1 MSLPPFLEEI
11 DRRVLVCDGAMGT
24 ELYARGVF
32 INRCFEALNLT
43 QPELVDEVH
52 TAYIRAGA
60 DVIETNTFGANR
72 VKLRAFG
79 LSEKVGAINLEG
91 ARIARRAA
99 ARQNGGHGSE
109 RVYVAGAIG
118 PLGVRVEPWGK
129 TGVDEAEQFFR
140 DQAEAL
146 VEGGVDLFI
155 LETFRDLN
163 EIGAA
168 IAAVRQVCALPIVAQ
183 MTTEEDGN
191 SLDGTPPEQFAP
203 VLLERGASIV
213 GVNCSVGPAPMLES
227 IERLAAVVGDVR
239 LSAMPNAGRPRDIE
253 GRNIYLCSP
262 EYMASYA
269 RRFMSAG
276 VRLVGGCCGT
286 TPEHIRQIS
295 AAVKRTAPAARRQS
309 GRTDTRA
316 VSVAEAPHA
325 QSPVPRAQKS
335 RLAESLASGRF
346 VRGVELVSPRG
357 LACAAVIEEAAALA
371 TRNVDVVTILD
382 GPRAGARM
390 SALSLAVLVQQRAG
404 IETLL
409 QYSCR
414 DKNLLGIQSD
424 LLGAYAMGL
433 RNLLGI
439 TGDVRP
445 LGDIPD
451 ATAVFDVDA
460 IGLTNLLT
468 RLNHGLD
475 IGGQPIG
482 APTAFHVGVMV
493 NPAAEDLENELRR
506 FEFKVEAGAEFAVTR
521 PVFDIGAVERFL
533 ERTRQHVIPIIA
545 ALWPFEDARNAE
557 FMANEVP
564 GVTVPESLVQRM
576 RAVEGEAASRAEG
589 VRIAQEL
596 GVALRPMVQG
606 LHVSAPAG
614 QLALA
619 LETLDA
625 VE

>member
-1 MSLPPFLEEI
+1 MPLPPFLEEI

-24 ELYARGVF
+24 ELYGRGVF
-32 INRCFEALNLT
+32 INRCFEALNLS
-43 QPELVDEVH
+43 QPELVDDVH
-52 TAYIRAGA
+52 TTYIRAGA

-79 LSEKVGAINLEG
+79 LSEKVGAINAEG
-91 ARIARRAA
+91 ARIARQAA
-99 ARQNGGHGSE
+99 ARQNGGQGGAD
-109 RVYVAGAIG
+109 VYVAGAIG

-129 TGVDEAEQFFR
+129 TGVDEAEQFFGE
-140 DQAEAL
+140 QAQAL
-146 VEGGVDLFI
+146 ADGGVDLFI

-168 IAAVRQVCALPIVAQ
+168 IAAVRRVCSLPIVAQ

-203 VLLERGASIV
+203 VLLERGASVV

-227 IERLAAVVGDVR
+227 IERLAAVLGDVR

-269 RRFMSAG
+269 RRFIAAG

-295 AAVKRTAPAARRQS
+295 AAVKRAAPAARHHAR
-309 GRTDTRA
+309 RTDTRA
-316 VSVAEAPHA
+316 TSVAEAPHA
-325 QSPVPRAQKS
+325 QAPVARAQKS
-335 RLAESLASGRF
+335 RLAAKLADREF
-346 VRGVELVSPRG
+346 VIGVDIVAPRG
-357 LACAAVIEEAAALA
+357 LACAEVIDEASALA
-371 TRNVDVVTILD
+371 ARHVDVVTVLD

-424 LLGAYAMGL
+424 LLGAHAMGL

-451 ATAVFDVDA
+451 ATAVFDVDS

-482 APTAFHVGVMV
+482 SPTAFHVGVMV
-493 NPAAEDLENELRR
+493 NPGAEDLESELRR

-521 PVFDIGAVERFL
+521 PVFDPAAVERFL
-533 ERTRQHVIPIIA
+533 ERTRHHGIPIIA
-545 ALWPFEDARNAE
+545 SLWPFEDARNAE

-564 GVTVPESLVQRM
+564 GVTVPDPLVQRM
-576 RAVEGEAASRAEG
+576 RAVDGEAASRAEG

-596 GVALRPMVQG
+596 GATLRPMVQG
-606 LHVSAPAG
+606 LRVSAPSG
-614 QLALA
+614 MLSMALD
-619 LETLDA
+619 TLDGL
-625 VE
+625 